1 MIEADCFH
9 TDDAASATARV
20 KGDLPGKGKEAKLQG
35 EVWAKQ
41 AGAKLDHAVSLLH
54 LI

>member
-1 MIEADCFH
+1 MIKTDRRYP
-9 TDDAASATARV
+9 DDAASATARV
-20 KGDLPGKGKEAKLQG
+20 KSDLPGKGKEAKLQG

-54 LI
+54 LV